1 MLIEKNISLKSL
13 NTFNIDVKAKYFTKI
28 NNTSELNEL
37 LTNPDYKL
45 AKKLF
50 IGGGSNILFTSDF
63 DGIVIKLN
71 NSEINILSETD
82 ENVTIKVDS
91 GVEWDNF
98 VKYCVDKGLSGI
110 ENLSLIP
117 GNVGASPIQNIGAYG
132 VEVKDLI
139 ESVNLILLE
148 NLESKS
154 FNNLQCN
161 FGYRNSIFKNEL
173 KNQFVITSV
182 VFNISKKKELNLKY
196 APLLSY
202 FSNKNESEITSK
214 EIREAIIKIRT
225 SKLPDPKI
233 IGNAGSF
240 FKNPVI
246 PKEQFEKILEKY
258 PDLSGYPENNSTIK
272 ISAGWLIEKCGLKG
286 KRVGNVGIHENQ
298 ALVIVNYGN
307 ATGNEI
313 LQFSKMVENEVKNKF
328 NINLI
333 NEVNIL

>member
-13 NTFNIDVKAKYFTKI
+13 NTFNIDVKAKYFAKI

-37 LTNPDYKL
+37 LANPNYKL
-45 AKKLF
+45 EKKLF

-63 DGIVIKLN
+63 DGIVIKLC
-71 NSEINILSETD
+71 NSEINIISETD
-82 ENVTIKVDS
+82 ENVTINVDS

-98 VKYCVDKGLSGI
+98 VKFCVERSLSGI

-154 FNNLQCN
+154 FNNSQCN

-214 EIREAIIKIRT
+214 EIREAVIKIRT

-258 PDLSGYPENNSTIK
+258 PDITGYPESNSTIK

-307 ATGNEI
+307 ASGNEI
-313 LQFSKMVENEVKNKF
+313 LQYSKMVENEVKNKF
-328 NINLI
+328 DINLI